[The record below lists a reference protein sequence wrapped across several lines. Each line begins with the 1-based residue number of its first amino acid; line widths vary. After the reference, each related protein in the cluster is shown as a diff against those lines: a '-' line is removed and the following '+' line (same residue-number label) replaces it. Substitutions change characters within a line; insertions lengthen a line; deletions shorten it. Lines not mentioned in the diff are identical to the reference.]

1 MEQQIF
7 VGAKVKLVCEEFS
20 YGGVNFPRKEYEAE
34 VTRVT
39 KQHAV
44 INGHKFRLSDG
55 CLATRYSNR
64 YRLNTHIV

>member
-7 VGAKVKLVCEEFS
+7 VGAKVKLVCEE
-20 YGGVNFPRKEYEAE
+20 YHYCGGTSPRKEYVAE

-44 INGHKFRLSDG
+44 INGNKFRLSDG
-55 CLATRYSNR
+55 YLATKFSDIYHP
-64 YRLNTHIV
+64 LTHIV